1 MKRRLPGHETQEA
14 LPVSPLHMPSSH
26 HRPKT
31 RGARQRGAAAVEFA
45 LIAPLL
51 FLLLFVAM
59 DLCVS
64 LWVNLT
70 MQYAVREGA
79 RYAVTGQSNLD
90 PNASSQKRYLAVIQ
104 EIRNSSMG
112 LYDMVSPSYTIT
124 VNGKSNDYAS
134 QGSYSNSMFG
144 NPGDIIVLQINC
156 SWPLLTPLAKPFFAN
171 GLYTFSVA
179 ATMRNEGFSGG

>member
-1 MKRRLPGHETQEA
+1 MNHRIKTRSPRATQRGRRL
-14 LPVSPLHMPSSH
+14 
-26 HRPKT
+26 
-31 RGARQRGAAAVEFA
+31 QRGAAAVEFA

-59 DLCVS
+59 DFCIS

-90 PNASSQKRYLAVIQ
+90 PNASSQQRYLAVIQ

-112 LYDMVSPSYTIT
+112 LYNMVSPTYTIT
-124 VNGKSNDYAS
+124 VNGSTKNYAT
-134 QGSYSNSMFG
+134 QGAYSGSMFG
-144 NPGDIIVLQINC
+144 NAGDIIVLQVNC
-156 SWPLLTPLAKPFFAN
+156 TWPLLTPLARPFFAN
-171 GLYTFSVA
+171 GAYTFSVA
-179 ATMRNEGFSGG
+179 ATMRNEGF